1 MGDRPSGGD
10 GHRNLDLSLT
20 AHPARLA
27 GWGRYP
33 VSEGPLVSPADT
45 AEAVVAAGLGNGT
58 IARGNARSY
67 GDASMGRE
75 LTVAARRLGRFLA
88 FDAATGTLIC
98 EGGVLLSEIIDAMLP
113 RGWFAPVTPGTRFV
127 TLGGMIAA
135 DIHGKNHHGHGSLC
149 DHIEWLDL
157 ATGDAVL
164 RCSRTEHPE
173 LFAATCGGMGLTG
186 VILRAALR
194 LLAVPSAMIRQRGVR
209 AGSLSA
215 AIELFESSLDWTYSV
230 AWIDCLASGASLGRS
245 VVLLGEHAEVDELPD
260 PAMRAN
266 PYARAPDKV
275 KRVPIDFPAFALN
288 PRSVRAFNQLYY
300 RVQRTGERIVP
311 LNPYF
316 YPLDAILEW
325 NRIYGRRGFV
335 QYQCVLPLAESRAGL
350 TRLLQEIAR
359 AGTGSFL
366 AVLKRMGAESFGL
379 LSFPH
384 PGYTLALDF
393 PVTPANL
400 ALLDRLDAITAEHGG
415 RIYLAKDGRA
425 KPSFAAGYPKID
437 QFRAIRAEY
446 GLTDRFAS
454 RLSQRLEL

>member
-1 MGDRPSGGD
+1 M
-10 GHRNLDLSLT
+10 SLV

-33 VSEGPLVSPADT
+33 VIEGPLVSPADT
-45 AEAVVAAGLGNGT
+45 AEAALAAGVGDGLIT
-58 IARGNARSY
+58 RGNARSY
-67 GDASMGRE
+67 GDASLGRDC
-75 LTVAARRLGRFLA
+75 TIGARRLDRFIA
-88 FDAATGTLIC
+88 FDPATGMLVC
-98 EGGVLLSEIIDAMLP
+98 EGGVLLSEIIDVMLP

-135 DIHGKNHHGHGSLC
+135 DIHGKNHHGHGSFA
-149 DHIEWLDL
+149 DHVEWFDL
-157 ATGDAVL
+157 ATGAAVI
-164 RCSRTEHPE
+164 RCSRSENAD

-186 VILRAALR
+186 VILRAAVR
-194 LLAVPSAMIRQRGVR
+194 LLAVPSAMIRQRGIR
-209 AGSLSA
+209 ARSLDA
-215 AIELFESSLDWTYSV
+215 AIELFESSLGWTYSV
-230 AWIDCLASGASLGRS
+230 AWIDCLAAGASLGRS
-245 VVLLGEHAEVDELPD
+245 VVLLGEHAEIDELPD
-260 PAMRAN
+260 PAMRAA
-266 PYARAPDKV
+266 PFARAADKV

-288 PRSVRAFNQLYY
+288 PLSVRAFNQLYY

-335 QYQCVLPLAESRAGL
+335 QYQCVLPLEESRSGL

-379 LSFPH
+379 LSFPR

-425 KPSFAAGYPKID
+425 KPTFAAGYPKID
-437 QFRAIRAEY
+437 EFRAIRAKH

>member
-1 MGDRPSGGD
+1 M
-10 GHRNLDLSLT
+10 SLA

-33 VSEGPLVSPADT
+33 VIEGPLISPADT
-45 AEAVVAAGLGNGT
+45 AEAAAAAGMGSGL

-67 GDASMGRE
+67 GDASLGRDC
-75 LTVAARRLGRFLA
+75 TIGARRLDRFIA
-88 FDAATGTLIC
+88 FDPATGTLVC
-98 EGGVLLSEIIDAMLP
+98 EGGVLLSEIIDVMLP
-113 RGWFAPVTPGTRFV
+113 RGWFAAVTPGTRFV
-127 TLGGMIAA
+127 TVGGMIAA
-135 DIHGKNHHGHGSLC
+135 DIHGKNHHGHGSFT
-149 DHIEWLDL
+149 DHVEWLDL
-157 ATGDAVL
+157 AIGDAVI
-164 RCSRTEHPE
+164 RCSRGENAE

-186 VILRAALR
+186 VILRAAMR
-194 LLAVPSAMIRQRGVR
+194 LLAVPSALIRQRGIR
-209 AGSLSA
+209 APSLDA
-215 AIELFESSLDWTYSV
+215 AIELFESSLGWTYSV
-230 AWIDCLASGASLGRS
+230 AWIDCLARGASLGRS

-260 PAMRAN
+260 PALRAA
-266 PYARAPDKV
+266 PFARAADKV
-275 KRVPIDFPAFALN
+275 KRIPLDFPAFALN
-288 PRSVRAFNQLYY
+288 PLSVRAFNQLYY

-335 QYQCVLPLAESRAGL
+335 QYQCVLPLEESRAGL

-379 LSFPH
+379 LSFPRH
-384 PGYTLALDF
+384 GYTLALDF
-393 PVTPANL
+393 PVTTANL

-415 RIYLAKDGRA
+415 RIYLAKDGRS

-437 QFRAIRAEY
+437 EFRSIRAKH
-446 GLTDRFAS
+446 GLAGRFAS